1 MEINKIK
8 NGYVIDHIKPGRSFD
23 IYYHLNLDSYDG
35 KVAIIKNAESK
46 KMGYKDI
53 LKIDTSK
60 DLDLSVLGFIDDQ
73 ITVNRIK
80 NGKIVGKDKLDLPDK
95 LVNVV
100 KCKNPRCIT
109 SIEQELDQVFILTD
123 CNNKIYRCQYCET
136 MYDRT
141 K

>member
-23 IYYHLNLDSYDG
+23 IYYHLNLDNYDG

-46 KMGYKDI
+46 KMKHKDI
-53 LKIDTSK
+53 LKIDTK
-60 DLDLSVLGFIDDQ
+60 KNLDLSVLGFIDDK

-80 NGKIVGKDKLDLPDK
+80 NGEIVGKEKLALPEK
-95 LVNVV
+95 LINVV

-109 SIEQELDQVFILTD
+109 SIEQELNQIFILTD
-123 CNNKIYRCQYCET
+123 SKKKIYRCEYCET
-136 MYDRT
+136 MYDNN
-141 K
+141 

>member
-23 IYYHLNLDSYDG
+23 IYYHLNLDVYEG

-46 KMGYKDI
+46 KMGHKDI
-53 LKIDTSK
+53 LKIDTIEN
-60 DLDLSVLGFIDDQ
+60 LDLSVLGFIDDQ

-80 NGKIVGKDKLDLPDK
+80 NGKIIGKEKLALPEK

-109 SIEQELDQVFILTD
+109 SIEQELDQIFVLTNRD
-123 CNNKIYRCQYCET
+123 KKVYRCEYCET
-136 MYDRT
+136 MYNEN